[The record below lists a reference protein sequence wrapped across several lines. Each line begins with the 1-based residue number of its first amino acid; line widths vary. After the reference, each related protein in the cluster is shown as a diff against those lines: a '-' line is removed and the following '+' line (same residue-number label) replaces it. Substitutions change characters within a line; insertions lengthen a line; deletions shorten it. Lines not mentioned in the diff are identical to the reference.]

1 MNTAEVIEKCRELPG
16 VTVKTEKNYIDLILS
31 DAGGTGRMRFFP
43 VFPGVTLARI
53 FVAAP
58 TWPPPS
64 PDGGD
69 GKGPLI
75 VNYCIRGRCEL
86 VLNDNRHVFLIS
98 GQISL
103 TERYAQSE
111 YMYPGR
117 EYEGIELFIDPD
129 TAAGED
135 SMLKS
140 GFGLDVTELRDKYC
154 PDGET
159 FIAGM
164 HLPDALR
171 EKLWEQGCGGAV
183 QEVGMKT
190 SVIELLAALIYETA
204 EMKTARPVYY
214 TKSQVGIAKRTEE
227 IITADLSKQHTVR
240 EFAELFSVSESSV
253 KNYFCG
259 VFGQSISRY
268 VTHKRMLYAA
278 ELLSGT
284 RLSVIEVANRAGYVN
299 QSKFAAAFRREFSC
313 SPLEYRRKTAVPG
326 GLKTEY

>member
-1 MNTAEVIEKCRELPG
+1 MNTAEVIEKCRELPR
-16 VTVKTEKNYIDLILS
+16 VTVKTGKNYIDLILS
-31 DAGGTGRMRFFP
+31 DAGGNGQMRFFP

-58 TWPPPS
+58 TWPSPS
-64 PDGGD
+64 PDGDD

-86 VLNDNRHVFLIS
+86 VLNDNRHVFLTS
-98 GQISL
+98 GQVSL

-129 TAAGED
+129 TAAGAD
-135 SMLKS
+135 SLLKS

-171 EKLWEQGCGGAV
+171 QSCFP
-183 QEVGMKT
+183 
-190 SVIELLAALIYETA
+190 
-204 EMKTARPVYY
+204 AR
-214 TKSQVGIAKRTEE
+214 G
-227 IITADLSKQHTVR
+227 
-240 EFAELFSVSESSV
+240 
-253 KNYFCG
+253 
-259 VFGQSISRY
+259 SR
-268 VTHKRMLYAA
+268 
-278 ELLSGT
+278 
-284 RLSVIEVANRAGYVN
+284 
-299 QSKFAAAFRREFSC
+299 
-313 SPLEYRRKTAVPG
+313 
-326 GLKTEY
+326 

>member
-1 MNTAEVIEKCRELPG
+1 MPRTPIS
-16 VTVKTEKNYIDLILS
+16 VTRRTVTSSRITSIIL
-31 DAGGTGRMRFFP
+31 
-43 VFPGVTLARI
+43 
-53 FVAAP
+53 
-58 TWPPPS
+58 
-64 PDGGD
+64 
-69 GKGPLI
+69 
-75 VNYCIRGRCEL
+75 IRGRCEL
-86 VLNDNRHVFLIS
+86 VLNDNRYVFLTS

-159 FIAGM
+159 VIAGM

-171 EKLWEQGCGGAV
+171 EKLWEQGSGREV
-183 QEVGMKT
+183 QDGMKT
-190 SVIELLAALIYETA
+190 GVIELLAALIYETA

-259 VFGQSISRY
+259 VFGQSKFTAMSRIS
-268 VTHKRMLYAA
+268 
-278 ELLSGT
+278 GCFT
-284 RLSVIEVANRAGYVN
+284 RRSCFPGRGY
-299 QSKFAAAFRREFSC
+299 R
-313 SPLEYRRKTAVPG
+313 
-326 GLKTEY
+326 